1 MQIELIEQFSE
12 SGNTSYAAL
21 LELGTIQ
28 SKVLQKLTELQF
40 NLATLTVETGVE
52 KAKLFGST
60 ANYKDLLATES
71 DVTSK
76 YNSKVLDITQQTADI
91 LSESQDEIIA
101 CFEKG
106 IEAASK
112 TGKTVAKR
120 AAKKEAAKDTA

>member
-1 MQIELIEQFSE
+1 MQNEFIKQFSE
-12 SGNTSYAAL
+12 AGKTSYAAL
-21 LELGTIQ
+21 QELGTIQ

-52 KAKLFGST
+52 QAKLFGST

-76 YNSKVLDITQQTADI
+76 YSSKVLDITRLTADI

-106 IEAASK
+106 IEAVSK
-112 TGKTVAKR
+112 PKKAAAKR
-120 AAKKEAAKDTA
+120 ITKKETAKETA